1 METIALRMCNLS
13 EMNEDEAHFGLC
25 DSPYYS
31 MVGGIQVAGT
41 WCTEDRKAAPRH
53 ICTCRSREKV
63 EYEGRGMLPL
73 DITTFV
79 SRFQ

>member
-31 MVGGIQVAGT
+31 MVGGI
-41 WCTEDRKAAPRH
+41 
-53 ICTCRSREKV
+53 
-63 EYEGRGMLPL
+63 
-73 DITTFV
+73 
-79 SRFQ
+79 